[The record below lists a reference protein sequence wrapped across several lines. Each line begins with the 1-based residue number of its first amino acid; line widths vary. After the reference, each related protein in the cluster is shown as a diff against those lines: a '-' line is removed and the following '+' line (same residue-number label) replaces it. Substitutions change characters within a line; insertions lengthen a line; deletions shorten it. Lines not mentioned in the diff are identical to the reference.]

1 MSGLPTQSS
10 GTRGCRARAGS
21 RGFTL
26 IELVVVMVIVGVVSA
41 IAIPRFGALTNNY
54 RSRLGATRIV
64 ADLAQARSY
73 ALATSSTQSVVFDVA
88 GGSYE
93 VSGVAH
99 LNDSAAA
106 YSVLMADPPYRSTL
120 LSADFGGD
128 ATVKFDGFGVPD
140 SGGTVV
146 VAAGGISVTVVL
158 DANTGE
164 AAIQ

>member
-1 MSGLPTQSS
+1 M
-10 GTRGCRARAGS
+10 
-21 RGFTL
+21 
-26 IELVVVMVIVGVVSA
+26 
-41 IAIPRFGALTNNY
+41 
-54 RSRLGATRIV
+54 
-64 ADLAQARSY
+64 
-73 ALATSSTQSVVFDVA
+73 
-88 GGSYE
+88 
-93 VSGVAH
+93 SGVAH

-120 LSADFGGD
+120 VSADFGGD